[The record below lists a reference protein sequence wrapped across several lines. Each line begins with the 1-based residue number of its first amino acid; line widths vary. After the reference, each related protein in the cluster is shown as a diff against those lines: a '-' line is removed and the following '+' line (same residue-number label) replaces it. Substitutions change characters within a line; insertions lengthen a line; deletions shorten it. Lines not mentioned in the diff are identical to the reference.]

1 MMKLFGYK
9 NLFKNLVDLDKSNK
23 LPSRILLQGQEGI
36 GKTTFAVHLIN
47 YLLSKYENNKYN
59 LNENI
64 IDSNSKS
71 YNLINNLH
79 IPTFILYPEK
89 RKKLLKSIKYEI

>member
-71 YNLINNLH
+71 YNLINNLSH
-79 IPTFILYPEK
+79 PNFYFISRKEEK
-89 RKKLLKSIKYEI
+89 SY